1 MNNTCHVKR
10 IASLKRIEGQIKGV
24 IAMIE
29 SGEYCID
36 ILNQT
41 KAARNALISVESKIL
56 EKHLLTCVHDSFE
69 NSDNSHEKIQEIIA
83 ILKR

>member
-1 MNNTCHVKR
+1 MKNPCHANR
-10 IASLKRIEGQIKGV
+10 IAELKRVEGQIKGV
-24 IAMIE
+24 IGMIE

-41 KAARNALISVESKIL
+41 KAAKNALITIESKIM
-56 EKHLLTCVHDSFE
+56 EKHLLTCVHDAFE
-69 NSDNSHEKIQEIIA
+69 DPDNRHEKIQELIT

>member
-1 MNNTCHVKR
+1 
-10 IASLKRIEGQIKGV
+10 
-24 IAMIE
+24 MIE

-69 NSDNSHEKIQEIIA
+69 NSDNSHEKIQEIIT